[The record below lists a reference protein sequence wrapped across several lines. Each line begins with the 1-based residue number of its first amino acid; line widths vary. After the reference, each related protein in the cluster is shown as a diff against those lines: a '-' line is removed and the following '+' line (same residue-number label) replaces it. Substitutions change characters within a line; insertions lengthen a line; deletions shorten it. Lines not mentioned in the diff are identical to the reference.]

1 MQSTIWTDGLAL
13 QAKRGPVYGPVSLDI
28 GPGVTVLCGPS
39 GSGRTSMLLT
49 LAGRMKQ
56 SSGSGEVLGHSLP
69 GAARRVQKRSAI
81 AGFDGIDSLEE
92 SVSVGAAVHERESWI
107 APWWKFVSKPSDRR
121 FAAMATPIFGR
132 APLPKVSDTIW
143 DLTELQSL
151 LLRITLAMLSNP
163 EVLFVDQIEQLH
175 ESASRRILWESLAA
189 IAERGTV
196 VVVAATA
203 GEPELW
209 TTLRDIPTVIA
220 ISEEN

>member
-1 MQSTIWTDGLAL
+1 MQSTIWTDGIAL

-28 GPGVTVLCGPS
+28 GPGVTALCGPS

-56 SSGSGEVLGHSLP
+56 SSGSAEVLGHSIP
-69 GAARRVQKRSAI
+69 RAARRVQKRTAI
-81 AGFDGIDSLEE
+81 AGFDGIDSLED
-92 SVSVGAAVHERESWI
+92 SVSVGSAVREREAWI
-107 APWWKFVSKPSDRR
+107 SPWWKFVSSPSDRQ
-121 FAAMATPIFGR
+121 FAALATPIFGS

-151 LLRITLAMLSNP
+151 LLRITLAMMSKP
-163 EVLFVDQIEQLH
+163 EVLFVDEIEQLH
-175 ESASRRILWESLAA
+175 EAASRRILWENLAA
-189 IAERGTV
+189 IAAQGTV

-203 GEPELW
+203 AEPELW
-209 TTLRDIPTVIA
+209 TTLRDLPTVIA